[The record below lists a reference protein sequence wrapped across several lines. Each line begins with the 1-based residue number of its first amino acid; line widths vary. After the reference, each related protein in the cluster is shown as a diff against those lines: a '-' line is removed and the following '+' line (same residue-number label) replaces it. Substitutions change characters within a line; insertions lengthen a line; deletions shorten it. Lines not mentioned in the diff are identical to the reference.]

1 MAKISVING
10 GISTTI
16 QDYGRIGYQKFGMV
30 AAGVLDV
37 YSYELANALVGNK
50 RGEAVLEITYFGP
63 MLKFDEDVV
72 IAVAGADVS
81 PKIDGKEVAMHAS
94 HLVKAGSTLS
104 FGKLKNGLRAYL
116 AFGGSI
122 EVPELNGSKSTFMKG
137 KVGGYEGRAL
147 KAKDEFEVKVNPEAK
162 EGKILDPKYYPEI
175 EKFNV
180 IRVTLGPQ
188 DDYFSKEEIGKF
200 FESGGY
206 TVSKS
211 IDRMGMRLEGNPIK
225 HIKGA
230 DIISDGTVMG
240 SIQVPANGLPIV
252 LLADRQT
259 TGGYTK
265 IGAVIKEDVCKLAQ
279 MGAGTKLCFQEVS
292 IEKAQDLYKKFEDKV
307 VAVRESLK

>member
-10 GISTTI
+10 GISTTV
-16 QDYGRIGYQKFGMV
+16 QDYGRTGYQKFGMV

-94 HLVKAGSTLS
+94 HIVKAGSTLS

-137 KVGGYEGRAL
+137 KVGGYQGRAL
-147 KAKDEFEVKVNPEAK
+147 KAKDEFEIKVNPEAK
-162 EGKILDPKYYPEI
+162 EGKVLDPKYYPEI
-175 EKFNV
+175 AKFNV
-180 IRVTLGPQ
+180 IRATLGPQ
-188 DDYFSKEEIGKF
+188 DDYFSEEEVHKF

-211 IDRMGMRLEGNPIK
+211 IDRMGMRLEGTSIK

-265 IGAVIKEDVCKLAQ
+265 IGAVIKEDVCKMAQ
-279 MGAGTKLCFQEVS
+279 MGAGTKLCFQKVS
-292 IEKAQDLYKKFEDKV
+292 IEEAQDLYKKFEDKIIV
-307 VAVRESLK
+307 VRELLK